1 MSKDLEILQKARG
14 RLVRQRLNLITT
26 LSEHEADM
34 AACERLSAL
43 QSAIGAIDKAV
54 AEERAAVNGRDV
66 GGRDVGDPDAG
77 ATPLTPEDKEALTL
91 PGYSD

>member
-34 AACERLSAL
+34 AACERLTAL
-43 QSAIGAIDKAV
+43 QSAIRAIDA
-54 AEERAAVNGRDV
+54 ALSEER
-66 GGRDVGDPDAG
+66 DAG
-77 ATPLTPEDKEALTL
+77 KAGDAGVWQLTPDEKEALTL
-91 PGYSD
+91 PGYTD

>member
-34 AACERLSAL
+34 AACERLTAL
-43 QSAIGAIDKAV
+43 QSAIHAIDAAL
-54 AEERAAVNGRDV
+54 AEERDAVNAEAQ
-66 GGRDVGDPDAG
+66 DA
-77 ATPLTPEDKEALTL
+77 PLTPEDKEALAL
-91 PGYSD
+91 PGYTD